1 MFSSH
6 CLILKNLS
14 WSIMGVKARR
24 LMRRDQDWFG
34 SVSKS
39 DLKTLKLQ
47 TFSVFC
53 VDEEEGEKYKR

>member
-1 MFSSH
+1 
-6 CLILKNLS
+6 
-14 WSIMGVKARR
+14 MGVKARR
-24 LMRRDQDWFG
+24 LVRRDQDWFG